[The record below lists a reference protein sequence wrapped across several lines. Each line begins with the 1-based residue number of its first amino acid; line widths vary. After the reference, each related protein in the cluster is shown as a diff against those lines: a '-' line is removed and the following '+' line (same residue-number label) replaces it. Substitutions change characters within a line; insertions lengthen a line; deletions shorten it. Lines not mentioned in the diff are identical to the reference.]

1 MELILKIF
9 LFNIV
14 LIILINCN
22 IYSQDKIDTSY
33 SKEAGIVSAISQTRE
48 NNKTDSFRAENIKLS
63 AKDIIKRARNFNLNS
78 RIILKNYNLHIF
90 SQTLVMYH
98 LIDNPVQLITEYAGT
113 GYDFL
118 GANESEQFEYHKNI
132 RNEDERKLI
141 INSHRQ
147 TPLLEKT
154 MTYNF
159 YPDFFAEEMGLL
171 NESIPGPLAMD
182 CFENYTYK
190 LIGIDSSSGRKIYRI
205 RVKEK
210 YTYIPSFHGTIYIED
225 STFALN
231 KVSLKT
237 NLAINIPL
245 LKEVHVKNSYKTFLD
260 SNTMRPYSVPVF
272 FDFNAIGSFAG
283 AVKLT
288 FDKYSE
294 TRNVNLKSDQKNII
308 YDEFEMVVADALKK
322 TKEFWD
328 KNGLRMNDTLV
339 SKELAKIY
347 TDKFKHKSSVTFT
360 GSGLRF
366 GEHLTWNMLYFYT
379 FNRIEGNHIELNTT
393 YERNFKRFILDSR
406 LIYGTANQQFTYSF
420 NLALLP
426 SKRMNVLPKA
436 DVFSRLTPF
445 KSWAGSITLKMLY
458 QLCSQKEG
466 WIISKE
472 QDSCSCYYRI
482 SKSFTLGAD
491 YFQEKQSSVSNNT
504 NFSFVKKN
512 SDYGINPQIN
522 DGIIKKISFNLNVDL
537 NNYRMIDWG
546 DGDVSR
552 IRLSLL
558 PVMEFRYSYS
568 DKKVIKSTYD
578 FKEYHV
584 KITGSVVLGRA
595 IKLIYKGG
603 AKLKYGTVPYQEL
616 NAVDPKFL
624 GLPND
629 VSMITPDYSEFLG
642 DRIIFLNL
650 ENEFGKIFPFDIPV
664 LSSIT
669 LLGELC
675 FGKTWISDE
684 NRRLSSD
691 KNYKSTAGIFTEIGF
706 GLTRI
711 LEVGT
716 LRYAWRLN
724 NFKEGSDTFLFF
736 DVGIRY

>member
-1 MELILKIF
+1 MELILKF
-9 LFNIV
+9 FPLNMV

-22 IYSQDKIDTSY
+22 ICSQDKIDTSY
-33 SKEAGIVSAISQTRE
+33 SNETGFVSAISQTRE
-48 NNKTDSFRAENIKLS
+48 NNKTDSFRTEKIKLS

-78 RIILKNYNLHIF
+78 RKILKTYNLHIF

-113 GYDFL
+113 DYNFL
-118 GANESEQFEYHKNI
+118 GANESEQFEYHKII

-159 YPDFFAEEMGLL
+159 YPDFFAEKMGLL

-210 YTYIPSFHGTIYIED
+210 HTYIPSFHGTIYIED
-225 STFALN
+225 STFALD

-260 SNTMRPYSVPVF
+260 SNTMRSYSMPVF

-294 TRNVNLKSDQKNII
+294 TRNVNLKSDRKNITF
-308 YDEFEMVVADALKK
+308 DEFEMVVKPDALKK

-339 SKELAKIY
+339 SKELEKIY

-393 YERNFKRFILDSR
+393 YERNFKRFLLDSR
-406 LIYGTANQQFTYSF
+406 LIYGTANKQFTYSF
-420 NLALLP
+420 NLALLS
-426 SKRMNVLPKA
+426 SKRMNVLLKA
-436 DVFSRLTPF
+436 DVFSRLTPLF
-445 KSWAGSITLKMLY
+445 KKM
-458 QLCSQKEG
+458 G
-466 WIISKE
+466 WINYTENAISTLFTKK
-472 QDSCSCYYRI
+472 DRMDYFKGTGFRLGADYRI

-504 NFSFVKKN
+504 NFSFVKEN
-512 SDYGINPQIN
+512 TNYGINPQIN
-522 DGIIKKISFNLNVDL
+522 DGIIKK
-537 NNYRMIDWG
+537 
-546 DGDVSR
+546 
-552 IRLSLL
+552 
-558 PVMEFRYSYS
+558 
-568 DKKVIKSTYD
+568 D
-578 FKEYHV
+578 FF
-584 KITGSVVLGRA
+584 
-595 IKLIYKGG
+595 
-603 AKLKYGTVPYQEL
+603 Q
-616 NAVDPKFL
+616 
-624 GLPND
+624 
-629 VSMITPDYSEFLG
+629 SEC
-642 DRIIFLNL
+642 R
-650 ENEFGKIFPFDIPV
+650 
-664 LSSIT
+664 S
-669 LLGELC
+669 
-675 FGKTWISDE
+675 
-684 NRRLSSD
+684 
-691 KNYKSTAGIFTEIGF
+691 
-706 GLTRI
+706 
-711 LEVGT
+711 
-716 LRYAWRLN
+716 
-724 NFKEGSDTFLFF
+724 
-736 DVGIRY
+736 